1 MVHSQLRSICIWQM
15 LNTLDRNTGHNY
27 GVFALSTLLIFPA
40 LLMFLYPCAFFQR
53 LLNRLG
59 MNSLALKTVMDAYQG
74 VYKDGTNNTRDYHWF
89 SGIFFLSRTVVII
102 LMSVMDSDSYI
113 SLFVTFVL
121 ILILAIALFHPQKL
135 HLSYIMDCLFTLLA
149 EIGLSVYNQ

>member
-1 MVHSQLRSICIWQM
+1 
-15 LNTLDRNTGHNY
+15 
-27 GVFALSTLLIFPA
+27 
-40 LLMFLYPCAFFQR
+40 
-53 LLNRLG
+53 
-59 MNSLALKTVMDAYQG
+59 MDAYQG

-121 ILILAIALFHPQKL
+121 ILILAIALFHPQNL
-135 HLSYIMDCLFTLLA
+135 HLSYIMDCLFTSLLA
-149 EIGLSVYNQ
+149 AIGLSVYNQ